1 MRNIIVHVL
10 LVFIFALNEKTRKEL
25 FVISL
30 TNSRSK
36 KQLMRVFNQIV
47 PSAIVSKDGAIVMC
61 NERFDRLITEQ
72 IGVKS
77 VPTNIIKMI

>member
-1 MRNIIVHVL
+1 MHAI
-10 LVFIFALNEKTRKEL
+10 LVIIFALNEKIRKEL

-30 TNSRSK
+30 TNSRTK

-61 NERFDRLITEQ
+61 NERFEKLIIEQ